1 MNTNTEKRI
10 KILLDSKEKL
20 TKRLS
25 LLQKEF
31 EKEKDNE
38 DAWPGH
44 STNFL
49 LQIQQDEQLI
59 TSLLADIE
67 KNLKELGYNSYIQI
81 T

>member
-1 MNTNTEKRI
+1 MNTNVEKRI
-10 KILLDSKEKL
+10 KVLLDSKEKL
-20 TKRLS
+20 KKRMA

-44 STNFL
+44 DTNFL

-67 KNLKELGYNSYIQI
+67 KNLKELGHN